1 MGMHSQ
7 AGVGSLTSLGLG
19 FPICNVDKVVG
30 RIKHSR
36 TGRAQAGASE
46 VLHRPRHF
54 QFPYLSLGIQALVLL
69 HPQCEELFS
78 VCLLFFFYRVLI
90 FHLNTLEQDRRN
102 SGVHGGRN
110 RMVSSKQGFALIK
123 HRQADMGNCQQRAT
137 ELTPPN
143 FARLAS
149 PKSQARPLP
158 GKSCVSGSLKSLV
171 WLSS

>member
-78 VCLLFFFYRVLI
+78 VCLLFFFLSCFDFSFKYTGAGSEELWGSWWK
-90 FHLNTLEQDRRN
+90 EPY
-102 SGVHGGRN
+102 
-110 RMVSSKQGFALIK
+110 GF
-123 HRQADMGNCQQRAT
+123 Q
-137 ELTPPN
+137 
-143 FARLAS
+143 
-149 PKSQARPLP
+149 
-158 GKSCVSGSLKSLV
+158 
-171 WLSS
+171 